1 MWQIRS
7 VEAFG
12 DGAVSRRPL
21 TKESRV
27 NRKLKVSEESII
39 NETNRPLAF
48 FSQDRRANYERN
60 RSNEKGDA
68 STIYKNCYLM

>member
-12 DGAVSRRPL
+12 DGAVSRRPT

-27 NRKLKVSEESII
+27 KRRPIVFEESIV
-39 NETNRPLAF
+39 NGANCPLDSLF
-48 FSQDRRANYERN
+48 EIESKR
-60 RSNEKGDA
+60 
-68 STIYKNCYLM
+68 